1 MDVTK
6 TQADTVARERLG
18 AELALELVS
27 EKWFVLVMAEL
38 RHGTR
43 RYTELR
49 RAIPGVSQRMITHTL
64 RNMERDGLLRREVFP
79 VVPPKTEYS
88 LTPLGRSLLE
98 PLRVLCHWAQD
109 KFGEVRTARRRFD
122 RKSVAGQS

>member
-1 MDVTK
+1 MTK
-6 TQADTVARERLG
+6 KQERERLG

-49 RAIPGVSQRMITHTL
+49 RAIPGVSQRMLTRTL
-64 RNMERDGLLRREVFP
+64 RNMERDGLVRREVFP

-88 LTPLGRSLLE
+88 LTPMGRSLLE
-98 PLRVLCHWAQD
+98 PLRVLCLWAQHHYP
-109 KFGEVRTARRRFD
+109 RIQAARR
-122 RKSVAGQS
+122 KSGAA